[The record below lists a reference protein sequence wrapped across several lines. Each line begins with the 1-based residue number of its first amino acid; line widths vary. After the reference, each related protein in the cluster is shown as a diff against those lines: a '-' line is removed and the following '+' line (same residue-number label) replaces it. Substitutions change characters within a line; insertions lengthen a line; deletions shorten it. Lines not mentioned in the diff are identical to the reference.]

1 MDIAKISTES
11 VELLSLITGK
21 KLTKKDITPPV
32 LFLANLVIILIG
44 VIYADGKVV
53 EEEKA
58 RLKITIHKF
67 IPPKGNV
74 LELTKLMI
82 HGVSQQQLYKKI
94 ETILKLIPPL
104 STPEKLLLISFG
116 YEMSAADGDMDVR
129 EKKYLEIVGK
139 KLGVRPQRLQ
149 LLEAGFI
156 HQDNLDQKS
165 IDEVKYLL
173 NPARFHQL
181 DNIFV
186 KAASEMLNSLLP
198 SHNQK
203 QNKTNK
209 LKQTVVYKE
218 LKEFQKYKQE
228 LENICNQTYKIFAE
242 SSERDLLPNTLI
254 SEVDKILEKIQSQKF
269 RIAAIGEFSQGKS
282 TLLNAL
288 LGEKIQPVREIPCSG
303 TVTVLKY
310 GDKKRVICRYKDGKE
325 VEIPLTEYQS
335 KATISETAAL
345 GNMNEELAHSE
356 LEEII
361 FEHPDLE
368 LFQSGVE
375 ILDSPGLNE
384 HPDRTAITQK
394 LLENTDAVIFLTNA
408 SRPLTQGERDL
419 IQNVKLQLNGNKIDL
434 PADNLFVLVN
444 FIDLVRSEKI
454 RQQIRNRLENFLL
467 GEKPILADG
476 SRLHFISAQAAL
488 DGILECEE
496 NEYLTYFNNFTH
508 SIEKFLT
515 VERGAVEIQ
524 QIFTKINALISEGIK
539 ALEQAEKVLDGKVY
553 LSVEAKVEVLKK
565 IEDASGRDVKILS
578 TTEKLKNKSIKQ
590 AAEAWNKWVE
600 GLGDRLE
607 KKSYEWCSEHSLLWD
622 KEKVLKDYAEGF
634 ASSLATELENWSN
647 REVKEIVVN
656 NLQILSKEVCQN
668 LEVIRMDLQAV
679 DCQINSN
686 LNEQFDLA
694 IENIKADGLDIS
706 SITKLGEN
714 YDDNKRGGLWEN
726 LTLGGLTAGALF
738 MFTGVGFLPI
748 LLTGG
753 AVVLISSFF
762 GMSPDD
768 ENPEIKIKQQ
778 VYDACFQKFDKST
791 AEIFNRICENVAEV
805 FYSQFKSASKVIE
818 QAIFLYENLLEQEDK
833 AHQET
838 QEQLESQKNIIAE
851 KKQQLTEI
859 KNKIETVITKIIDR
873 K

>member
-1 MDIAKISTES
+1 
-11 VELLSLITGK
+11 
-21 KLTKKDITPPV
+21 
-32 LFLANLVIILIG
+32 
-44 VIYADGKVV
+44 
-53 EEEKA
+53 
-58 RLKITIHKF
+58 
-67 IPPKGNV
+67 
-74 LELTKLMI
+74 
-82 HGVSQQQLYKKI
+82 
-94 ETILKLIPPL
+94 
-104 STPEKLLLISFG
+104 
-116 YEMSAADGDMDVR
+116 
-129 EKKYLEIVGK
+129 
-139 KLGVRPQRLQ
+139 
-149 LLEAGFI
+149 
-156 HQDNLDQKS
+156 
-165 IDEVKYLL
+165 
-173 NPARFHQL
+173 
-181 DNIFV
+181 
-186 KAASEMLNSLLP
+186 
-198 SHNQK
+198 
-203 QNKTNK
+203 
-209 LKQTVVYKE
+209 
-218 LKEFQKYKQE
+218 
-228 LENICNQTYKIFAE
+228 
-242 SSERDLLPNTLI
+242 
-254 SEVDKILEKIQSQKF
+254 
-269 RIAAIGEFSQGKS
+269 
-282 TLLNAL
+282 
-288 LGEKIQPVREIPCSG
+288 
-303 TVTVLKY
+303 
-310 GDKKRVICRYKDGKE
+310 
-325 VEIPLTEYQS
+325 
-335 KATISETAAL
+335 
-345 GNMNEELAHSE
+345 
-356 LEEII
+356 
-361 FEHPDLE
+361 
-368 LFQSGVE
+368 
-375 ILDSPGLNE
+375 
-384 HPDRTAITQK
+384 
-394 LLENTDAVIFLTNA
+394 
-408 SRPLTQGERDL
+408 
-419 IQNVKLQLNGNKIDL
+419 
-434 PADNLFVLVN
+434 
-444 FIDLVRSEKI
+444 DLVRSEKI

-467 GEKPILADG
+467 GEKPIIADG

-600 GLGDRLE
+600 GLGYRLE

-838 QEQLESQKNIIAE
+838 QEQLKSQKNIIAE

-859 KNKIETVITKIIDR
+859 KKKIETVITKIIDR